1 MGLEAA
7 FPKKFFAALE
17 AAGMPEVPAEFSVI
31 PQHQTIPGATL
42 RDITRFIQ
50 LFDQVTAREA
60 WQVSARR
67 GAPEIAQLQ
76 RPETC
81 FFSAWDFH
89 LPPEGRCQII
99 EFNDNGSGLLFAAI
113 INAVYYE
120 AAALGEKES
129 IAAPV
134 DFPMF
139 TRRIGELIEQEARAF
154 FGELPSG
161 LFLVVDDAESL
172 RSGRFRRELELLCK
186 VSRRWGW
193 RAGLGCP
200 AETSWNGQQL
210 LFDGQPV
217 AFVVNRSTDFFW
229 QSEDFSAL
237 WRAYESGRVYIAPNP
252 FTYATRS
259 DKRLLQWLSLP
270 HWDEG
275 LGIRPEERQVFNA
288 HTPESHVVCAENLD
302 MLVQRKQDFVFKPLH
317 GFAGR
322 GVLDN
327 AAVGRA
333 RLRRLVKHGEGYV
346 AQRWVSKPVL
356 EVEGSRLW
364 TDLRVWAYRGEILNI
379 SGRASRRLDRL
390 DLTPPGGWVATYVSR

>member
-1 MGLEAA
+1 M
-7 FPKKFFAALE
+7 
-17 AAGMPEVPAEFSVI
+17 
-31 PQHQTIPGATL
+31 
-42 RDITRFIQ
+42 
-50 LFDQVTAREA
+50 
-60 WQVSARR
+60 
-67 GAPEIAQLQ
+67 
-76 RPETC
+76 
-81 FFSAWDFH
+81 
-89 LPPEGRCQII
+89 
-99 EFNDNGSGLLFAAI
+99 
-113 INAVYYE
+113 
-120 AAALGEKES
+120 
-129 IAAPV
+129 
-134 DFPMF
+134 
-139 TRRIGELIEQEARAF
+139 
-154 FGELPSG
+154 
-161 LFLVVDDAESL
+161 
-172 RSGRFRRELELLCK
+172 
-186 VSRRWGW
+186 
-193 RAGLGCP
+193 
-200 AETSWNGQQL
+200 
-210 LFDGQPV
+210 